1 MGISVYE
8 LLTDELFSGAEVMTG
23 REGLSRV
30 IQSVSVFDCPYH
42 EDILNSGIIS
52 DGDIFLSCLEQFQPG
67 SESLVDFLDF
77 LDSHGCAGL
86 IVIPTGNLAVID
98 DWIKGLC
105 NEKKFPVLL
114 LGRSIPYSAIM
125 KRINRYLSMGTANT
139 TNSLKL
145 EQLKLGHLTKNEQVA
160 MLRELLPGISDYVR
174 TMYVQGNFYSQIAS
188 LDMQRKYL
196 SQKEDLLVVGKQ
208 ILFLLSAPREKELK
222 NKSDAVCAD
231 MKNYFSSFHV
241 GFSRMYPID
250 EAARTL
256 TEGEKAL
263 QTAVAMNISQQT
275 YEPMRSLHLLL
286 ALHNSQEAQDF
297 YRAYEKAIGDH
308 VSKESLPEILRTV
321 EAFVASGGDY
331 GQTARQIGQ
340 HVNTVRYRLNR
351 VKSALGMDED
361 QIRFYETI
369 ALAAK
374 LRTLLQK

>member
-8 LLTDELFSGAEVMTG
+8 LLTDELFSGTQVMAG

-52 DGDIFLSCLEQFQPG
+52 DGDVFLSCLEQFQPD
-67 SESLVDFLDF
+67 SESLVDFLNF
-77 LDSHGCAGL
+77 LNSHGCAGL
-86 IVIPTGNLAVID
+86 FIAPTGKLSVID
-98 DWIKGLC
+98 DRIKRLC
-105 NEKKFPVLL
+105 NEKNFPVLL
-114 LGRSIPYSAIM
+114 LGRSVPYSAIM

-145 EQLKLGHLTKNEQVA
+145 EQLKLGRLSKAEQ
-160 MLRELLPGISDYVR
+160 MDILRELIPGIADHVR
-174 TMYVQGNFYSQIAS
+174 TVYVQGIFYSKIAA

-196 SQKEDLLVVGKQ
+196 SMGEDLLVMGKQ
-208 ILFLLSAPREKELK
+208 IVFLLSAAREKDLK

-231 MKNYFSSFHV
+231 LKNYFSSFHV
-241 GFSRMYPID
+241 GFSRIYPID

-263 QTAVAMNISQQT
+263 QTAVAMHISQQT

-297 YRAYEKAIGDH
+297 YHAYVEAIADH
-308 VSKESLPEILRTV
+308 VSKEGLPEMLRTV
-321 EAFVASGGDY
+321 EAFVANAGDY
-331 GQTARQIGQ
+331 GRTAQQMGQ
-340 HVNTVRYRLNR
+340 HINTVRYRLNR
-351 VKSALGMDED
+351 VKSALGMEED
-361 QIRFYETI
+361 QVRFYETI
-369 ALAAK
+369 ALAAQ
-374 LRTLLQK
+374 LRTLLQE

>member
-8 LLTDELFSGAEVMTG
+8 LLTDELFSGTEVAAG
-23 REGLSRV
+23 REGLFRV

-52 DGDIFLSCLEQFQPG
+52 EGDIFLSCLEQFQPG
-67 SESLVDFLDF
+67 SESLVDFLNF
-77 LDSHGCAGL
+77 LDRHGCAGL

-105 NEKKFPVLL
+105 DEKKFPVLL
-114 LGRSIPYSAIM
+114 LGHSVPYSAIM
-125 KRINRYLSMGTANT
+125 KRINRYLAMGTANT

-145 EQLKLGHLTKNEQVA
+145 EQLKLGHLTPKEQETL
-160 MLRELLPGISDYVR
+160 LRELLPGISDYVR
-174 TMYVQGNFYSQIAS
+174 TMYVQGSFHSKIAA

-196 SQKEDLLVVGKQ
+196 SLKADLLVVGKQ
-208 ILFLLSAPREKELK
+208 IVFLLSAPREKELK

-231 MKNYFSSFHV
+231 LKNYFSTFHV
-241 GFSRMYPID
+241 GFSRIYPA
-250 EAARTL
+250 EEVTRTL

-263 QTAVAMNISQQT
+263 QTAVAMHISQQT

-297 YRAYEKAIGDH
+297 YHAYVAAIADH
-308 VSKESLPEILRTV
+308 VSKEGLPEMLRTV
-321 EAFVASGGDY
+321 EAFVANAGDY
-331 GQTARQIGQ
+331 GETARQIGQ

-351 VKSALGMDED
+351 VKNALGMEED
-361 QIRFYETI
+361 QVRFYETI
-369 ALAAK
+369 ALAAQ
-374 LRTLLQK
+374 LHTLLQE